1 MDKITPI
8 NFPRQMLNLHNILKD
23 NATQEYM
30 QFSVFLRVLLA
41 KWPDMSLP
49 TFLAWYLF
57 VSITKSTYQVDVR
70 GTKSWDLGTN
80 TVTPNY
86 KDKKIETEKTKTY
99 NTPFLSLKRP
109 DFKYVIF
116 KIVEVSPRN
125 PPAKQ
130 HSRFGPIPPNVG
142 RIGCAA

>member
-1 MDKITPI
+1 MLRQVAKISSIVSFEGPNTP
-8 NFPRQMLNLHNILKD
+8 D
-23 NATQEYM
+23 
-30 QFSVFLRVLLA
+30 
-41 KWPDMSLP
+41 
-49 TFLAWYLF
+49 
-57 VSITKSTYQVDVR
+57 
-70 GTKSWDLGTN
+70 
-80 TVTPNY
+80 Y

-99 NTPFLSLKRP
+99 NTSFLSLKRP

-130 HSRFGPIPPNVG
+130 HSRFGLILPNVG

>member
-1 MDKITPI
+1 MIKCKGIYNRLDLTMCLLLDMDLALYGTP
-8 NFPRQMLNLHNILKD
+8 D
-23 NATQEYM
+23 
-30 QFSVFLRVLLA
+30 
-41 KWPDMSLP
+41 
-49 TFLAWYLF
+49 
-57 VSITKSTYQVDVR
+57 
-70 GTKSWDLGTN
+70 
-80 TVTPNY
+80 Y
-86 KDKKIETEKTKTY
+86 KDKKIETEKAKTY

>member
-1 MDKITPI
+1 MALEVDFSLCVVYPFSGIMGTLVVPKLSTP
-8 NFPRQMLNLHNILKD
+8 D
-23 NATQEYM
+23 
-30 QFSVFLRVLLA
+30 
-41 KWPDMSLP
+41 
-49 TFLAWYLF
+49 
-57 VSITKSTYQVDVR
+57 
-70 GTKSWDLGTN
+70 
-80 TVTPNY
+80 Y
-86 KDKKIETEKTKTY
+86 KDKKIETEKAKTY

>member
-1 MDKITPI
+1 MFFEIC
-8 NFPRQMLNLHNILKD
+8 
-23 NATQEYM
+23 
-30 QFSVFLRVLLA
+30 LLA
-41 KWPDMSLP
+41 S
-49 TFLAWYLF
+49 A
-57 VSITKSTYQVDVR
+57 
-70 GTKSWDLGTN
+70 GNSWN
-80 TVTPNY
+80 FKIYWSMKHY
-86 KDKKIETEKTKTY
+86 KQLNQGAIIFTQKIETEATKTY
-99 NTPFLSLKRP
+99 NTSFLSLKRP